1 MKATSIIFLF
11 LLNSY
16 LMAQTTVTIG
26 SGNWTFGPNW
36 SSGVPSPTRN
46 AIVNDPLT
54 LNTDLTLRNSA
65 VYTFNDA
72 VTDPPGGP
80 DRDIVIRD
88 DARLIINAT
97 SIIGGDIEIRN
108 DGRLTINASSTFGGD
123 IEIRNDAELEI
134 NTGDTLRIEGDLELA
149 QDATLDM
156 EEGSVLIIEGDLE
169 MRNSSTSIVDGQIS
183 VLGEVEVRNSSTITG
198 TGNLEAG
205 DEVEIRN
212 SSTIF
217 GSSSDCGGPCEY
229 GSGQGLPVELTYFDA
244 KIVNSGTVKVQWETE
259 TEINNDYFIIE
270 LAYQDGQFNQVAQV
284 AGNGNSNRVIR
295 YNKVIPVENF
305 RFPIYLR
312 LTQIDYDG
320 KSETFSP
327 IFLSKEEF
335 NSKVNV
341 TIYPNPNRG
350 NQLFVELQNLKAK
363 EYNIDLLDARGQRV
377 KTQRMNIQE
386 SDFYNEFEILK
397 GTQLSPGIYYLRI
410 SCNENRLVKKVIV
423 Q

>member
-1 MKATSIIFLF
+1 MKTANLILLFFIILTVQ
-11 LLNSY
+11 
-16 LMAQTTVTIG
+16 AQTTVTIG
-26 SGNWTFGPNW
+26 SGNWTFGANW
-36 SSGVPSPTRN
+36 SSGVPGPRGR

-54 LNTDLTLRNSA
+54 LNTNLMLRSSA
-65 VYTFNDA
+65 RYTFNDA
-72 VTDPPGGP
+72 VTDPPGGNNH
-80 DRDIVIRD
+80 DILIRNG
-88 DARLIINAT
+88 ARLIINAT
-97 SIIGGDIEIRN
+97 TIIGGDIKIK
-108 DGRLTINASSTFGGD
+108 
-123 IEIRNDAELEI
+123 NDAKLEI
-134 NTGDTLRIEGDLELA
+134 NTVDTLRIGGDLLLRD
-149 QDATLDM
+149 DATLDM
-156 EEGSVLIIEGDLE
+156 EEGSVLIIEGDFK
-169 MRNSSTSIVDGQIS
+169 MRHSSTSQVDGQIS
-183 VLGEVEVRNSSTITG
+183 VLGEVVLRNSSTITG

-205 DEVEIRN
+205 DEVDIRN
-212 SSTIF
+212 SSRIF
-217 GSSSDCGGPCEY
+217 GSRSDCGGPCEY

-312 LTQIDYDG
+312 LTQVDYDG

-350 NQLFVELQNLKAK
+350 DQLFVELQNLKAK
-363 EYNIDLLDARGQRV
+363 EYSIDLLDARGQRV